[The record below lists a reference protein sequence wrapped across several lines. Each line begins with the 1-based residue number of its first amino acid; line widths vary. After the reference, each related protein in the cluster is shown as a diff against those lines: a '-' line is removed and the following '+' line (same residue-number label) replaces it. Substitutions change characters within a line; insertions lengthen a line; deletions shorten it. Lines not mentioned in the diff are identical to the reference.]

1 MSATNEN
8 LQNLLNLLES
18 TDRVCPLPKR
28 WNSIW
33 NIISR
38 LDENKTLSAPLIL
51 NGWYMSN
58 NLEKMLRFRSHLEFA
73 SKNNCLDKVVKIL
86 DTMTESV
93 WHHFKDPQP

>member
-1 MSATNEN
+1 MSTQSED
-8 LQNLLNLLES
+8 LQKLLNLLES
-18 TDRVCPLPKR
+18 TDRVCPVPKS

-33 NIISR
+33 SIISR
-38 LDENKTLSAPLIL
+38 LDKDKTLSAPLVL

-73 SKNNCLDKVVKIL
+73 TENNCLDKVVKIL
-86 DTMTESV
+86 EVMTESD